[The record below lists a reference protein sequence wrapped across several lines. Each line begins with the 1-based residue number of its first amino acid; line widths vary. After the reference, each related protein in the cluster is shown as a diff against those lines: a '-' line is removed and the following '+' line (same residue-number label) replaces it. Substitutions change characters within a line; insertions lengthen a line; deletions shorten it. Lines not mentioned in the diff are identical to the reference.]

1 MGQGG
6 QDLARRYW
14 DALNAQ
20 DLGALRELYAED
32 AVQEWPQSGERIVG
46 RDNIIA
52 VNENYPGLPKGTERR
67 VVGEGD
73 LVVAEVTL
81 DYGGQAGTYHAV
93 SILELRDGRI
103 ARETDYFGAPFPA
116 PQWRAEWVER
126 M

>member
-1 MGQGG
+1 MPHHGEE
-6 QDLARRYW
+6 LAERYW
-14 DALNAQ
+14 DALNRQ
-20 DLGALRELYAED
+20 DMAALKEMYTED

-52 VNENYPGLPKGTERR
+52 IDENYPGMPKATSRR
-67 VVGEGD
+67 ITSGGD

-81 DYGGQAGTYHAV
+81 DYGGETGTYHAV
-93 SILELRDGRI
+93 SILELRDDRI

-116 PQWRAEWVER
+116 PEWRAQWVER

>member
-1 MGQGG
+1 MPHHGEE
-6 QDLARRYW
+6 LARRYW
-14 DALNAQ
+14 DALNRQ
-20 DLGALRELYAED
+20 DMAALKEMYTED

-52 VNENYPGLPKGTERR
+52 INDNYPGMPKATERR
-67 VVGEGD
+67 IFSSGD
-73 LVVAEVTL
+73 LVVAETTL
-81 DYGGQAGTYHAV
+81 DYGGSGGIYHAV

-116 PQWRAEWVER
+116 PEWRAQWVER